1 MVADEGS
8 GNAASLN
15 EEFVVGDKA
24 FQRLLILHKLHH
36 FKYTTFKRC
45 MAKVSSERGNCHQL
59 DSFKSFESL
68 KFGKINIFDVACLW
82 TLKC

>member
-45 MAKVSSERGNCHQL
+45 MAKVGIGVNCYRV
-59 DSFKSFESL
+59 K
-68 KFGKINIFDVACLW
+68 N
-82 TLKC
+82 